1 MQNQNKRSICKAT
14 FVMQEA
20 WKQQGH
26 EVDNKRIKLES
37 LSIHDR
43 GHSLS
48 PREVKQVKMDSDL
61 GATDRRLKLGFQPA
75 L

>member
-1 MQNQNKRSICKAT
+1 
-14 FVMQEA
+14 MQEA

-61 GATDRRLKLGFQPA
+61 GATD
-75 L
+75 

>member
-1 MQNQNKRSICKAT
+1 
-14 FVMQEA
+14 MQEA

-43 GHSLS
+43 SLAQS
-48 PREVKQVKMDSDL
+48 NGSDTSEN
-61 GATDRRLKLGFQPA
+61 GQ
-75 L
+75 

>member
-1 MQNQNKRSICKAT
+1 MQSQNKPSICKAT
-14 FVMQEA
+14 FAMQEA

-37 LSIHDR
+37 LSVHDR

-48 PREVKQVKMDSDL
+48 PREVKRVTMDSDL

>member
-1 MQNQNKRSICKAT
+1 
-14 FVMQEA
+14 MQEA

-48 PREVKQVKMDSDL
+48 PREVKQVKWTVTWEPQTEDL
-61 GATDRRLKLGFQPA
+61 NLASNQLCE
-75 L
+75 

>member
-1 MQNQNKRSICKAT
+1 MQNQNKPSICKAT

-61 GATDRRLKLGFQPA
+61 GATD
-75 L
+75 